1 MESNRAKRDVRQY
14 EGARSETIAVNR
26 TTTRERAQLRV
37 LYPKWTGWRPATRGD
52 CKRIVRPCPYVA
64 CKYNLY
70 LDVSR
75 GGSVKLNFP
84 DIEPDQMEFSCAL
97 DVADSGDSTCE
108 FAGFALNVTRERAR
122 QIEIDAL
129 LKLKCQRR
137 YREEHADTEMRN
149 PATAR
154 RFREEPPL
162 PEECAK

>member
-1 MESNRAKRDVRQY
+1 MESDRAKRDVRQY
-14 EGARSETIAVNR
+14 EGAPPKTINVKR
-26 TTTRERAQLRV
+26 TTKRVRARLRV
-37 LYPKWTGWRPATRGD
+37 LHPKWTGWRPATRGD
-52 CKRIVRPCPYVA
+52 CERIVRPCSYVA

-70 LDVSR
+70 LDVSY

-108 FAGFALNVTRERAR
+108 FTGFVLNVTRERAR

-129 LKLKCQRR
+129 LKLKRTPHHLG
-137 YREEHADTEMRN
+137 EHADTEMRN

-154 RFREEPPL
+154 RFRE
-162 PEECAK
+162 